1 MIICWRWSLFDGRT
15 LPSAND
21 IDSNTSI
28 YAFRPWRW
36 WNRISWRKG
45 KIVTLYTSRNHSS
58 NKEISVYSEYCF
70 SNDIYWMKRVIAWM
84 YQLTMHRYLVFNHL
98 SILWY
103 RVTRRNRTTLSIR
116 KTEILSPKRILEKIL
131 NVKLLVAS
139 AANGEEHNLLYRN
152 LCKNGAQITISKL
165 FVAPIVSYLRV

>member
-1 MIICWRWSLFDGRT
+1 MSCLCSVKSI
-15 LPSAND
+15 
-21 IDSNTSI
+21 TSSKH
-28 YAFRPWRW
+28 YKDMKPHDVF
-36 WNRISWRKG
+36 
-45 KIVTLYTSRNHSS
+45 
-58 NKEISVYSEYCF
+58 ISVHSEYYL
-70 SNDIYWMKRVIAWM
+70 SNNIYWMKRVIAWM

-139 AANGEEHNLLYRN
+139 AANGEEHTLLYRN
-152 LCKNGAQITISKL
+152 LCKNGVQITIPKL
-165 FVAPIVSYLRV
+165 FVVSIVSLLRF